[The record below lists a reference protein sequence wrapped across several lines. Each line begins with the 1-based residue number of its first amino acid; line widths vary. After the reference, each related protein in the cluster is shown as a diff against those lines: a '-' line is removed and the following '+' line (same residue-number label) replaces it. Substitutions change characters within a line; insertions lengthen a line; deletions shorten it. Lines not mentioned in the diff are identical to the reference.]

1 VISGRT
7 KEKQMNNTIAASVL
21 ALALAMALSLVAPA
35 ASVSVGGTG
44 GPEIGTAAAEAAPS
58 SGASSAKRAGDKS
71 ADLIRGW
78 VGPLLIALIGV
89 FALVALAKREVGMA
103 VSAALIGLIA
113 GFFVFAPESVETL
126 FKGIYDA
133 IAG

>member
-1 VISGRT
+1 
-7 KEKQMNNTIAASVL
+7 MNKTIAASVL
-21 ALALAMALSLVAPA
+21 ALALAMALSLAAPA
-35 ASVSVGGTG
+35 ASVLVGGAVG
-44 GPEIGTAAAEAAPS
+44 VEVGTAAAEAAPRA